1 MTMFRII
8 LSASAMIALAC
19 AVPAAAHPDHKKTE
33 EVRTIKIVKADG
45 SHAGH
50 ADHAALAADCGKG
63 RKFESSS
70 TSGDDK
76 NKNVSKMV
84 ICSDPGESD
93 AEWAATLRK
102 ALAEVEANGDI
113 RGEGK
118 AQIVADLRAEIAK
131 VGK

>member
-1 MTMFRII
+1 MTKFRII
-8 LSASAMIALAC
+8 LSAGAMTALAC
-19 AVPAAAHPDHKKTE
+19 AVPAVAHPDHSKTE

-50 ADHAALAADCGKG
+50 HEIAADCGKG

-70 TSGDDK
+70 STGDDK

>member
-1 MTMFRII
+1 MTRFHII
-8 LSASAMIALAC
+8 LSATAMTALAC
-19 AVPAAAHPDHKKTE
+19 AVPATAYSGHAKTE
-33 EVRTIKIVKADG
+33 EVRTVKIVKSDG
-45 SHAGH
+45 SHASH

-113 RGEGK
+113 RAEGK
-118 AQIVADLRAEIAK
+118 AQIVADLKAEIAK

>member
-1 MTMFRII
+1 MTKFHMI
-8 LSASAMIALAC
+8 LSVSAMTALAC
-19 AVPAAAHPDHKKTE
+19 AVPAIAHPDHKKTE

-45 SHAGH
+45 SHVGH
-50 ADHAALAADCGKG
+50 GELAADCGKG

-76 NKNVSKMV
+76 NKNVSKML

-102 ALAEVEANGDI
+102 ALADVEGNADV
-113 RGEGK
+113 RAEGK
-118 AQIVADLRAEIAK
+118 AQIVADLKAEIAK

>member
-1 MTMFRII
+1 MTRFHLI
-8 LSASAMIALAC
+8 LSASAMTALAW
-19 AVPAAAHPDHKKTE
+19 AMPAAAHPDDKKTE

-45 SHAGH
+45 SNAGR
-50 ADHAALAADCGKG
+50 ADLAADCGKG

-102 ALAEVEANGDI
+102 ALADVEANADMRRPLLGL
-113 RGEGK
+113 RLGERS
-118 AQIVADLRAEIAK
+118 VSRYRAAPTD
-131 VGK
+131 